1 MNIALEPIGEQHFYL
16 KVTIEPEDYEPQ
28 VKQELHKIRKNA
40 NLKGFRPGTAP
51 ESMIRKLY
59 GEEVKADQ
67 LQKLLSKS
75 IEDYRK
81 ENELN
86 FLGDLLPLVDE
97 QLSGDGNRFQ
107 FNFEV
112 GITPSLSSFDFID
125 GLKPMRF
132 EIEVEDSLV
141 DEEVKRFRQ
150 RFSERT
156 EVEGPAQE
164 GDVVEI
170 EAEEWAG
177 EAAVADGVV
186 TEFNIL
192 IGENLHDAMRD
203 KLVGASVGDAFEF
216 NIREVEKDLS
226 EKDIYRYLLH
236 IEKQEAGDRQVGDLF
251 RGRVAGI
258 LRVSPAE
265 LNEALYK
272 KAFGEETDVV
282 DEQGLREKLRQGI
295 AKAFSVEAEKFLDI
309 ELAKLAATQ
318 SGLNYPDAFLEKWL
332 RRSFKAWEEKPE
344 DVFAHDLL
352 HFKEGLSWQ
361 HVRDYILETQQ
372 IEISYDE
379 VANEIIEDLQGKY
392 GSFNLP
398 PESWAKLAQK
408 TMENKEQALQ
418 YIGEI
423 QNRKA
428 LQWIK
433 GRIDIPV
440 ERLSLDAFREKTE
453 KYRTHQ
459 H

>member
-16 KVTIEPEDYEPQ
+16 TVTLEPDDYLPQ
-28 VKQELHKIRKNA
+28 VNQELLKIRKNA

-59 GEEVKADQ
+59 GEEIKADQ

-81 ENELN
+81 ENEME
-86 FLGDLLPLVDE
+86 FLGDLLPMVDE
-97 QLSGDGNRFQ
+97 QLTGDGNHFQ
-107 FNFEV
+107 FKFEV
-112 GITPSLSSFDFID
+112 GVSPRLPSFDFID
-125 GLKPMRF
+125 GLKPVRC

-156 EVEGPAQE
+156 EVDDPAQE
-164 GDVVEI
+164 GDVLEL

-177 EAAVADGVV
+177 DAAVADGVV

-203 KLVGASVGDAFEF
+203 KLMGKSVGDAFEF

-236 IEKQEAGDRQVGDLF
+236 IEKQEAGDRQIGDHF
-251 RGRVAGI
+251 KGRVAGI

-265 LNEALYK
+265 LNDTLYK

-295 AKAFSVEAEKFLDI
+295 AAAFSVESEKFLDI
-309 ELAKLAATQ
+309 ELAKMVATQ

-344 DVFAHDLL
+344 DDFAHELL
-352 HFKEGLSWQ
+352 HFKEGLSWK
-361 HVRDYILETQQ
+361 HIRDHILETQQ

-379 VANEIIEDLQGKY
+379 VANEIVEDLQGKY

-408 TMENKEQALQ
+408 TMENKEQALH

-433 GRIDIPV
+433 GRIEIPA
-440 ERLSLDAFREKTE
+440 ERLSLEAFRVKTE
-453 KYRTHQ
+453 KYRNH
-459 H
+459 HH